1 MPWGNGIVALRWNHL
16 FSNKLFMNLTSTF
29 SDSCERCTHFV
40 QYKIEFTSKIMLS
53 YIIISIVTNLS
64 VVGVIFILFKFTQ
77 NYGVILLLSTLINTI
92 QGCILWKIV
101 KKIMNN

>member
-1 MPWGNGIVALRWNHL
+1 
-16 FSNKLFMNLTSTF
+16 
-29 SDSCERCTHFV
+29 
-40 QYKIEFTSKIMLS
+40 MLS